1 MTSATQAYSYAAPL
15 LSRRRATRAFHVR
28 RTGPFRSGRW
38 LPNSSVVSSPRRRP
52 RAAALLGVADVA
64 LARYHQAQARPS
76 WVRDPVVTCNGDR
89 LRFESFSA
97 CGGVY
102 ARLDLLGGALD
113 GEVFDRGTTNVD
125 VNPPLREALARVGR
139 A

>member
-1 MTSATQAYSYAAPL
+1 MVTQAAP
-15 LSRRRATRAFHVR
+15 
-28 RTGPFRSGRW
+28 
-38 LPNSSVVSSPRRRP
+38 
-52 RAAALLGVADVA
+52 AAASLLGVADVA
-64 LARYHQAQARPS
+64 LARYHQPQSRPG

-102 ARLDLLGGALD
+102 ARLDLLNGALD

-125 VNPPLREALARVGR
+125 VNAPLRRRWRASARATRCTSGW
-139 A
+139 ASTSWS